1 MYYIE
6 NDYLCNRD
14 KINNM
19 FNLIHMSMLAIV
31 RTIGKNLYR
40 VEAFVMTSNG
50 PQWLPV
56 GETKHE
62 NLALELRD
70 YVRFHATRRWIA
82 RKIKTFEAAQ
92 RAAQDND

>member
-1 MYYIE
+1 
-6 NDYLCNRD
+6 
-14 KINNM
+14 
-19 FNLIHMSMLAIV
+19 MLATV
-31 RTIGKNLYR
+31 RTIGKDLYQ

-70 YVRFHATRRWIA
+70 YVMFHATRRWIA
-82 RKIKTFEAAQ
+82 RKIKTFEAAK
-92 RAAQDND
+92 RTAQDND

>member
-1 MYYIE
+1 
-6 NDYLCNRD
+6 
-14 KINNM
+14 
-19 FNLIHMSMLAIV
+19 MLAIV
-31 RTIGKNLYR
+31 RTIGKDLYR

-62 NLALELRD
+62 NLALELRE
-70 YVRFHATRRWIA
+70 YVRYHATRRWIA

>member
-1 MYYIE
+1 
-6 NDYLCNRD
+6 
-14 KINNM
+14 
-19 FNLIHMSMLAIV
+19 MSMLAIV
-31 RTIGKNLYR
+31 RTIGKDIYR

-62 NLALELRD
+62 NLALELRE
-70 YVRFHATRRWIA
+70 YVRYHATRRWIA
-82 RKIKTFEAAQ
+82 RKVKTFEAAQ

>member
-1 MYYIE
+1 
-6 NDYLCNRD
+6 
-14 KINNM
+14 
-19 FNLIHMSMLAIV
+19 MLAIV
-31 RTIGKNLYR
+31 RTVGKDLYR

-62 NLALELRD
+62 NLALELRE
-70 YVRFHATRRWIA
+70 YVRYHATRRWIA

-92 RAAQDND
+92 RTAQDND

>member
-1 MYYIE
+1 
-6 NDYLCNRD
+6 
-14 KINNM
+14 M

-62 NLALELRD
+62 NLALELRE
-70 YVRFHATRRWIA
+70 YVRYHATRRWIA